1 MVDIV
6 DQATRSRMMAGI
18 KGKNTQPE
26 LLMRRGL
33 HKLGFRFRLHFA
45 GLPGHPD
52 ICLKKYNA
60 VIFVHGCYW
69 HRHPNCRFAST
80 PKSRADFWQLKFSEN
95 VARDQQNQHLL
106 KSAGYRVAIVWECA
120 LRGGRSNSTISEV
133 ANWLRSEEATLV
145 LGECDETEQAN

>member
-1 MVDIV
+1 MIDIV

-26 LLMRRGL
+26 LLLRRGL
-33 HKLGFRFRLHFA
+33 HRLGFRFRLHCA

-80 PKSRADFWQLKFSEN
+80 PKSRADFWQSKFAAN
-95 VARDQQNQHLL
+95 VARDHRNQHLL
-106 KSAGYRVAIVWECA
+106 KNAGWRVAIVWECA
-120 LRGGRSNSTISEV
+120 LRSGRSNSTISEV
-133 ANWLRSEEATLV
+133 ANWLHSEKTALV
-145 LGECDETEQAN
+145 LGERDATEQAN